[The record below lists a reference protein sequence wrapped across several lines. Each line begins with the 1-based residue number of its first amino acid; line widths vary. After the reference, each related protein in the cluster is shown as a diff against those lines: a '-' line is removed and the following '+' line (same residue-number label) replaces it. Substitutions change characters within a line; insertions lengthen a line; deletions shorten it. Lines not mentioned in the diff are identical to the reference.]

1 MDQKSLQSN
10 FIYMSYR
17 QVCLLELYKNPE
29 PDPEGGPTA
38 DG

>member
-1 MDQKSLQSN
+1 MDQKKSSIQL
-10 FIYMSYR
+10 YMSYR

-29 PDPEGGPTA
+29 PDPEGGPA